1 MINADLQ
8 AYYANLLILEYVG
21 QPNANALIQLIA
33 QIAILNQLPLYVQNA
48 YNVKSAVGPQLDIIG
63 KYVGAS
69 RKGYGTNGAITLS
82 DSDFRLLIQLAI
94 IKNNSG
100 SSLGAIQTEL
110 HNYFG
115 GAILIS
121 DSANMQINY
130 SIANTFGS
138 SNLQNMIVY
147 QGLLPKPMG
156 VTISVSIVPPGHSNY
171 FCFST
176 YSAAA
181 PTGTAPFND
190 YNFYHVNYP
199 WISY

>member
-1 MINADLQ
+1 MTNTQLAQ
-8 AYYANLLILEYVG
+8 YYANLLILQYVG
-21 QPNANALIQLIA
+21 KPNAYAVIQLIA
-33 QIAILNQLPLYVQNA
+33 SVAILNQLPLYIQNA
-48 YNVKSAVGPQLDIIG
+48 YNVQSAVGPQLDVLG

-69 RKGYGTNGAITLS
+69 RSGYGTNGAITLS
-82 DSDFRLLIQLAI
+82 DADFLLLIQLAI

-100 SSLGAIQTEL
+100 SSLGTIQSEL
-110 HNYFG
+110 HAYFG

-121 DSANMQINY
+121 DSANMQLNY

-147 QGLLPKPMG
+147 QGLLPKPAG
-156 VTISVSIVPPGHSNY
+156 VGISVTIVPPGQSNY

-176 YSAAA
+176 YSATA
-181 PTGTAPFND
+181 PTGTSPFND

-199 WISY
+199 WIGY